1 MKKNR
6 LSAKLRNNWWIDFI
20 LFMSAVFIL
29 LSSIYFLI
37 LPVGGYMGGR
47 NPNYGIVFI
56 MERSGWELLHN
67 WGGLLMIIIALVHI
81 LFHWK
86 WIYLTTK
93 RVIDR
98 IGQSKDSLG
107 SRLAWNITL
116 DAIILISFLVCAIS
130 GLFFFFGGK
139 YSTSPILFSSLT
151 WDLIHNWSG
160 ILMIMAVILHF
171 VLHWKW
177 IVNVSQKIIS
187 KRKLVI
193 QDSINTKTSS
203 DSLST
208 GS

>member
-1 MKKNR
+1 MGKNR

-67 WGGLLMIIIALVHI
+67 WGGILMIAIALVHI
-81 LFHWK
+81 ILHWK

-93 RVIDR
+93 RVLNKI
-98 IGQSKDSLG
+98 SKSSNKFG
-107 SRLAWNITL
+107 SRLTWNIIL

-130 GLFFFFGGK
+130 GLFFFFDGK
-139 YSTSPILFSSLT
+139 YSANPFLFSALT

-171 VLHWKW
+171 VFHWKW
-177 IVNVSQKIIS
+177 IVNVTQKMTSKHSQGDLNS
-187 KRKLVI
+187 KS
-193 QDSINTKTSS
+193 SIAL

-208 GS
+208 GL